1 MSTNTNPEK
10 LQQIIEG
17 ALLAAGRPLSI
28 DQILTLFLDE
38 DQPSREEI
46 RTALE
51 ALQAACAER
60 GVELKEVSSGFRY
73 QVKAELAPWIAR
85 LWEEKPSKYSRAT
98 LETLA
103 LIAYRQ
109 PITRSE
115 IEEVRGVTVSSNI
128 IKSLLER
135 EWIRVLGHRDV
146 PGKPALYGTSKGFLD
161 YFNLKS
167 LSDLPPLAELRN
179 IDSIEREF
187 DFGERQGAANDADE
201 AVEQG
206 AAGDTETR
214 TDETDATEVQAVEL
228 AEAEAESRQ
237 TEAESAPQTDAE
249 SAPQTDASPQASGA
263 ESVDATSDA
272 EDDENTSASAVVAA
286 DGDDSDARSDTLG
299 SDADAA
305 EEASEDTETSKKTEA
320 AY

>member
-38 DQPSREEI
+38 DQPSRDEI
-46 RTALE
+46 RAALD
-51 ALQAACAER
+51 ALQGACAER

-228 AEAEAESRQ
+228 A
-237 TEAESAPQTDAE
+237 
-249 SAPQTDASPQASGA
+249 
-263 ESVDATSDA
+263 
-272 EDDENTSASAVVAA
+272 
-286 DGDDSDARSDTLG
+286 
-299 SDADAA
+299 
-305 EEASEDTETSKKTEA
+305 
-320 AY
+320 

>member
-10 LQQIIEG
+10 LKQIVEG

-28 DQILTLFLDE
+28 DQLLTLFMDE
-38 DQPSREEI
+38 EQPGRDEI
-46 RTALE
+46 RAVLN
-51 ALQAACAER
+51 ALQDECADR

-73 QVKAELAPWIAR
+73 QVKADLAQWIAR
-85 LWEEKPSKYSRAT
+85 LWEEKPSRYSRAT

-115 IEEVRGVTVSSNI
+115 IEDVRGVSVSSNI

-135 EWIRVLGHRDV
+135 EWIRVIGHRDV
-146 PGKPALYGTSKGFLD
+146 PGKPALYGTTKTFLD
-161 YFNLKS
+161 YFSLKS

-187 DFGERQGAANDADE
+187 DFGDKQGQGPEAAND
-201 AVEQG
+201 
-206 AAGDTETR
+206 
-214 TDETDATEVQAVEL
+214 TDEESGRVEPVPLDEEGEEPVQVTMEADDP
-228 AEAEAESRQ
+228 EAEAETAETEAAPEADTETAEEA
-237 TEAESAPQTDAE
+237 TEAEAEEEEVTTAGAEETFRHTGEPDAE
-249 SAPQTDASPQASGA
+249 TGE
-263 ESVDATSDA
+263 ESES
-272 EDDENTSASAVVAA
+272 
-286 DGDDSDARSDTLG
+286 
-299 SDADAA
+299 
-305 EEASEDTETSKKTEA
+305 TESSKTEA